1 MDNNFVRGLI
11 FDFDGLIIDTELPSY
26 QAWQEIYRDYGF
38 DLPVQ
43 TWGEIVGGTGAS
55 DFDPLTHLE
64 SLVGKPLD
72 GEALRTYQ
80 REREWKLAV
89 QQDLLPGVLEYL
101 DTAQRLGL
109 RLAIASSSKR
119 DWVVGHL
126 RRLGLLDRFA
136 VIRTADDVERTK
148 PDPALFLSALE
159 GLEMPAGEA
168 IALEDS
174 PNGILAAKR
183 AGLFCVAVPNSIT
196 RQLTIPKADVV
207 LDSLEELP
215 LERLL
220 HWMGTVGHNRLNRL

>member
-1 MDNNFVRGLI
+1 MDNNYVRGLI

-43 TWGEIVGGTGAS
+43 TWGEIVGGAGAS
-55 DFDPLTHLE
+55 DFDPLAHLE
-64 SLVGKPLD
+64 NLVGSSLD
-72 GEALRTYQ
+72 GETLRARQ
-80 REREWKLAV
+80 RERELALAV

-101 DTAQRLGL
+101 DTAQRLDL

-119 DWVVGHL
+119 DWVAGHL
-126 RRLGLLDRFA
+126 RRLRLLDRFA
-136 VIRTADDVERTK
+136 VIRTAENVERTK

-159 GLEMPAGEA
+159 GLGLAAEEA

-220 HWMGTVGHNRLNRL
+220 HRVATARHNCSNRL